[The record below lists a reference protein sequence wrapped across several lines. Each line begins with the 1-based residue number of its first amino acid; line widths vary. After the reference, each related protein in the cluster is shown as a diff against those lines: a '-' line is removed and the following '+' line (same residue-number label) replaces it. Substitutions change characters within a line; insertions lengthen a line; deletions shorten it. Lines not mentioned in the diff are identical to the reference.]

1 MGAQQDSRI
10 FKVPSYMAT
19 HTEGNTDTPDA
30 SLEIP
35 TEWLMPGLDLETVR
49 QAQRPDTTANMTG
62 DYLFL
67 AGVELVVERRWLR
80 EANWRQIKQAIT
92 RGYIYRNSA
101 VQVTLRGERREHE
114 RRGTKAA

>member
-1 MGAQQDSRI
+1 MASHTGQNRDSL
-10 FKVPSYMAT
+10 
-19 HTEGNTDTPDA
+19 DA
-30 SLEIP
+30 ALEIP
-35 TEWLMPGLDLETVR
+35 TDWLMPGLDLETVR
-49 QAQRPDTTANMTG
+49 QAQRPDTTANLTG
-62 DYLFL
+62 DFLFL
-67 AGVELVVERRWLR
+67 GGVELVVERRWLR